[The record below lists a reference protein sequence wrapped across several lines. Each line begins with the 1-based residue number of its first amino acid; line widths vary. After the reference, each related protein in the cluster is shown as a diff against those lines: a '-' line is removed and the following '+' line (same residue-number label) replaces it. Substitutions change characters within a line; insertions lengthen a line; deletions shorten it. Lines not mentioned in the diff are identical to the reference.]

1 MRERDTL
8 GKSLREIVRVPV
20 IDENNKLGVKRKLK
34 KRDGVRMDGSE
45 EGEMSWKEANT
56 EGERKKKG
64 SEG

>member
-1 MRERDTL
+1 M
-8 GKSLREIVRVPV
+8 

-56 EGERKKKG
+56 EGERKNKG